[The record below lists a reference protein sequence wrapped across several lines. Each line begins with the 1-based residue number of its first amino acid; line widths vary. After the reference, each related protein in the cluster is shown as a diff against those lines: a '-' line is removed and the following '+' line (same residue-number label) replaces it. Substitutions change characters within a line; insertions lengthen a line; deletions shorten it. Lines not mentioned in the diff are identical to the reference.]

1 MKYSPNDIFQGT
13 TVQQKAAE
21 TPTTFATQEGQAKVL
36 PTKGFG
42 KSRMAGEVGARV
54 VQLMSDP
61 MEQQRTSDWMNRFG
75 LSNEGMQFNQAR
87 MMMANPQQ
95 PAQ

>member
-21 TPTTFATQEGQAKVL
+21 TPTTFATQEGQAQVL

-42 KSRMAGEVGARV
+42 KSRMAGEVGARAI
-54 VQLMSDP
+54 QLMSDP
-61 MEQQRTSDWMNRFG
+61 MEQQRTAQWMQQFQMATPWPP
-75 LSNEGMQFNQAR
+75 MQ
-87 MMMANPQQ
+87 
-95 PAQ
+95 